1 MMITDIDN
9 ILIIKYLRHELNDAE
24 SQQMIDWLQENEENR
39 HFIFGL
45 RDTYMLSCWKELQDK
60 AGTEDGWNVLAQTL
74 NENKHSANRQRI
86 HLVLKYT
93 TAAVLFFAVSFFMY
107 NLVQRSQP
115 QFNMIKT
122 DPRQISTLV
131 FDDGTKVILNENSRL
146 IYPKKFN
153 KNVRAVKLL
162 GEAYFEVA
170 HNPSRPFFVNTGKYT
185 VKVLGTKFNV
195 KAYPNQTYSFT
206 SLKTGKVQILDNGK
220 GNKILSELKPG
231 TQLKYNE
238 KTGKY
243 AVRSIDKDA
252 IANWSLNQVVIKHKN
267 FENIIAILS
276 SKYGYTINLKNS
288 DFGSSTYNITIDNE
302 PLDEILSDI
311 HFITPGMHYSI
322 DTVNKSVT
330 IKDRN

>member
-1 MMITDIDN
+1 MITDIDN

-24 SQQMIDWLQENEENR
+24 SQQMIDWLQENDENR

-45 RDTYMLSCWKELQDK
+45 KDTYMLSCWKELQDK
-60 AGTEDGWNVLAQTL
+60 AGTGDGWKALAQTL
-74 NENKHSANRQRI
+74 HESKRSSNKERMYI
-86 HLVLKYT
+86 VLKYT
-93 TAAVLFFAVSFFMY
+93 AAAILLFAFSFLMY
-107 NLVQRSQP
+107 NIVQSRQP

-122 DPRQISTLV
+122 TSGQMSTLV

-153 KNVRAVKLL
+153 KNMRSVKLL

-170 HNPSRPFFVNTGKYT
+170 HNPSRPFFVNTGNYT

-195 KAYPNQTYSFT
+195 KAYPNQIYSYT
-206 SLKTGKVQILDNGK
+206 SLKVGKVQILDNGK
-220 GNKILSELKPG
+220 GNKVLSELKPG

-252 IANWSLNQVVIKHKN
+252 IANWSLNQVVIKHKT

-288 DFGSSTYNITIDNE
+288 DFGRSTYNITIDNE

-311 HFITPGMHYSI
+311 HFITPEMHYSI

-330 IKDRN
+330 IKERD